1 LIDGGLLDSWDATVV
16 AATKVFDQGD
26 LVEQPPFFYAAMP
39 THAAWMSTQLMTD
52 EVGPDEDIVVE
63 LDPTDRPPLGIITS
77 QGCDVDEAFR
87 KPWIQIAPVYPLEN
101 YATDDRWAAEIR
113 RDSVPHLVLL
123 DPPTTPGH
131 WVADLRI
138 EMPVEKSWLANRT
151 PIPAFQDESGR
162 RDFARRLAGRLERPA
177 LPPIVHDVV
186 VRPLRRWLDRRGT
199 EVRTAMAD
207 AGVEFRLLAQSDN
220 GAMAC
225 RLLVIG
231 RRGPVPHAVVESLG
245 AWWARRMAEEPT
257 DRVVLLGCRYG
268 TSDEISM
275 REYLASE
282 LLDDRYLNLHTA
294 VA

>member
-1 LIDGGLLDSWDATVV
+1 MIDGGLVDPWDDAVV
-16 AATKVFDQGD
+16 SATKVFDQGD
-26 LVEQPPFFYAAMP
+26 LVQQPPFFYAAKP
-39 THAAWMSTQLMTD
+39 RCGAWATTRLMAGD
-52 EVGPDEDIVVE
+52 VDPNEDVVIE
-63 LDPTDRPPLGIITS
+63 LDPADRPPLGIITS

-87 KPWIQIAPVYPLEN
+87 KPWIQVAPVYPLEN
-101 YATDDRWAAEIR
+101 YATDERWVAEIR

-123 DPPTTPGH
+123 DPPTTAGH

-138 EMPVEKSWLANRT
+138 EMPIEKSWLAARE
-151 PIPAFQDESGR
+151 PIPGFNTEAAR

-177 LPPIVHDVV
+177 LPAVVHDAV

-199 EVRTAMAD
+199 ELRTAMAD
-207 AGVEFRLLAQSDN
+207 ARVEFRLLAEPGD

-225 RLLVIG
+225 RLLVIA
-231 RRGPVPHAVVESLG
+231 RRGAVPDAVTASLD
-245 AWWARRMAEEPT
+245 AWWGGRMAQET
-257 DRVVLLGCRYG
+257 DDGVVLLGCRYG

-282 LLDDRYLNLHTA
+282 LLDDRYLAIDAA